1 LKKPILHVVK
11 YKTVC
16 LQTEKRRAP
25 PLGGASIDIGQAYT
39 GYLTKNVSTH
49 NFFIYYPISMNK
61 KTKDMV
67 FHALPNSR
75 NSYLRLLHSNKTF
88 GRGVVQVAEVFR
100 ILGSVKHCSRY
111 PLETRQ
117 S

>member
-39 GYLTKNVSTH
+39 VVELCNSEERKERKKQEREE
-49 NFFIYYPISMNK
+49 IS
-61 KTKDMV
+61 
-67 FHALPNSR
+67 
-75 NSYLRLLHSNKTF
+75 
-88 GRGVVQVAEVFR
+88 
-100 ILGSVKHCSRY
+100 
-111 PLETRQ
+111 
-117 S
+117 